1 MALFS
6 YVQRTFFDPR
16 GGGANFQG
24 KTDRMWSPGTPTE
37 AGIRAAGWWQ
47 GPGGWRQ
54 PPGRQVL
61 PWLWRE
67 HPRASG
73 ICSVLRTTSVEPQQ
87 TQAMAQ
93 GAGNTHKR
101 GASSRA
107 PLKRSTLIPRHEMP
121 ARPRKGLQ
129 DASDGSWSWPC
140 PGPWALRSRVA
151 ITANSSSVSRLRCS
165 VFSLF
170 PFSQRRTSGSGL

>member
-1 MALFS
+1 MS
-6 YVQRTFFDPR
+6 VWDK
-16 GGGANFQG
+16 NFLRYFNQNEVVWKAEADMRSSVAEG
-24 KTDRMWSPGTPTE
+24 TE
-37 AGIRAAGWWQ
+37 AA
-47 GPGGWRQ
+47 
-54 PPGRQVL
+54 
-61 PWLWRE
+61 WLWRE